1 MQINSLPLNNN
12 QRQNF
17 FQEEEFFLE
26 HFQHIDWWALGEKLI
41 VPACIMVFAFFSGV
55 ALNRLLTQKLA
66 GRVKASESELMEIF
80 FRALKGVPIYL
91 CVVIGLYWSVTTSDL
106 PAGLERIFS
115 YVLFAMI
122 VFSITRVCE
131 RTLSGFIRLK
141 FSGSSD
147 MTQSTLLDTIFR
159 VAIYA
164 SGALVILDYFEIS
177 IAPIMAAM
185 GVGGMAVAFGVRET
199 LENIFSGLQ
208 IIISKQLRVNDYI
221 RLSTGDE
228 GRVTDIN
235 WRYITVMPASK
246 SSVVVIPNKVIAGA
260 VTTNFSQPHDDIVL
274 VVPIGVGYESDL
286 EQVERVTVEV
296 ARELQTKIDGYKPMF
311 DSEGID
317 QNPLAP
323 VVRYQAFNDS
333 SIDFNTVMHV
343 QTFTNQYLLKHEF
356 IKAITKRYREEGI
369 NIPFP
374 IRTLDL
380 PEDKKIELRK

>member
-1 MQINSLPLNNN
+1 M
-12 QRQNF
+12 
-17 FQEEEFFLE
+17 EY
-26 HFQHIDWWALGEKLI
+26 FQHIDWWALGQKLI
-41 VPACIMVFAFFSGV
+41 VPACILAFSLFVGI
-55 ALNRLLTQKLA
+55 ALNQLLTKKLA
-66 GRVKASESELMEIF
+66 RHVKASESELMEIF
-80 FRALKGVPIYL
+80 FRAMKGVPISL
-91 CVVIGLYWSVTTSDL
+91 CLVIGLYWSVTTSDM
-106 PAGLERIFS
+106 PAGLEKIFS

-141 FSGSSD
+141 FSDSSD

-164 SGALVILDYFEIS
+164 SGALIILDYFNIS

-185 GVGGMAVAFGVRET
+185 GVGGMAVGLGLKET

-208 IIISKQLRVNDYI
+208 IIISKQIRVNDYI
-221 RLSTGDE
+221 RLSSGDE

-286 EQVERVTVEV
+286 ELVERVTVEV
-296 ARELQTKIDGYKPMF
+296 ATELQTKIDGYQPKI
-311 DSEGID
+311 DSEGVD
-317 QNPLAP
+317 RNPLAP
-323 VVRYQAFNDS
+323 VVRYQKFNDS
-333 SIDFNTVMHV
+333 SIDFNAVMHV
-343 QTFTNQYLLKHEF
+343 QTFTNQYILKHEF

-380 PEDKKIELRK
+380 PDDTKIELRK

>member
-1 MQINSLPLNNN
+1 MDY
-12 QRQNF
+12 
-17 FQEEEFFLE
+17 
-26 HFQHIDWWALGEKLI
+26 FQHIDWLALGQKLI
-41 VPACIMVFAFFSGV
+41 IPACILFVSFCIGV
-55 ALNRLLTQKLA
+55 MLNRFIQRKME
-66 GRVKASESELMEIF
+66 GRVKASESEILEIF
-80 FRALKGVPIYL
+80 FRAMKGVPIYL
-91 CVVIGLYWSVTTSDL
+91 CIVIGLYWSVTTSDM
-106 PAGLERIFS
+106 PASLEKIFS

-141 FSGSSD
+141 FYSASD

-164 SGALVILDYFEIS
+164 SGALIILDYFKIS

-185 GVGGMAVAFGVRET
+185 GVGGMALTFGLRET

-208 IIISKQLRVNDYI
+208 IIVSKQISVNDYI
-221 RLSTGDE
+221 KLSTGDE
-228 GRVTDIN
+228 GKVIDIN
-235 WRYITVMPASK
+235 WRFITVMPANEG
-246 SSVVVIPNKVIAGA
+246 SVVVIPNKVIANA
-260 VTTNFSQPHDDIVL
+260 VTSNFSQPRDDIV
-274 VVPIGVGYESDL
+274 VIVPIGVGYESDL
-286 EQVERVTVEV
+286 EHVERVTIEV
-296 ARELQTKIDGYKPMF
+296 ARELQIKIDGYEPHF
-311 DSEGID
+311 DSEGVD
-317 QNPLAP
+317 RNKLAP

-333 SIDFNTVMHV
+333 SIDFNAVMHV

-380 PEDKKIELRK
+380 PDDTKIDLRK

>member
-1 MQINSLPLNNN
+1 MNYL
-12 QRQNF
+12 QN
-17 FQEEEFFLE
+17 
-26 HFQHIDWWALGEKLI
+26 IDWIALGQRLI
-41 VPACIMVFAFFSGV
+41 VPACILVFSFFIGV
-55 ALNRLLTQKLA
+55 ILNRMLTQKLA
-66 GRVKASESELMEIF
+66 GRVKASESEIMEIF
-80 FRALKGVPIYL
+80 FRALRGVPIYL
-91 CVVIGLYWSVTTSDL
+91 SVVTGLYWIVTTSNL
-106 PAGLERIFS
+106 PPGLERIFS
-115 YVLFAMI
+115 YILFAMI

-164 SGALVILDYFEIS
+164 SGALIVLDYFNIS

-208 IIISKQLRVNDYI
+208 LIVSKQLRVNDYI
-221 RLSTGDE
+221 KLSTGDE
-228 GRVTDIN
+228 GRVIDIN
-235 WRYITVMPASK
+235 WRFITVMPPSE
-246 SSVVVIPNKVIAGA
+246 SNVVVIPNKVIANA
-260 VTTNFSQPHDDIVL
+260 VTTNFSQPRDDIVL
-274 VVPIGVGYESDL
+274 VVPIGVSYDSDL
-286 EQVERVTVEV
+286 EHVEKVTVEV
-296 ARELQTKIDGYKPMF
+296 ARKLQTKIDGYAPKY
-311 DSEGID
+311 DSEGVD
-317 QNPLAP
+317 RNPLAP
-323 VVRYQAFNDS
+323 VVRFQAFNDS
-333 SIDFNTVMHV
+333 SIDFNAVLHV

-380 PEDKKIELRK
+380 PDDTKIELRK

>member
-1 MQINSLPLNNN
+1 
-12 QRQNF
+12 
-17 FQEEEFFLE
+17 
-26 HFQHIDWWALGEKLI
+26 
-41 VPACIMVFAFFSGV
+41 
-55 ALNRLLTQKLA
+55 
-66 GRVKASESELMEIF
+66 MEIF
-80 FRALKGVPIYL
+80 FRALRGVPIYL

-106 PAGLERIFS
+106 PAGLEKIFS
-115 YVLFAMI
+115 YVLFTMI
-122 VFSITRVCE
+122 IFSITRVCE

-141 FSGSSD
+141 FSETSD
-147 MTQSTLLDTIFR
+147 ITQSTLLDTIFR

-164 SGALVILDYFEIS
+164 SGVLIILDYFNIS
-177 IAPIMAAM
+177 IAPIIATL
-185 GVGGMAVAFGVRET
+185 GVGSMAIGLGLKET

-208 IIISKQLRVNDYI
+208 IIISKQIRVNDYI
-221 RLSTGDE
+221 RLSSGDE

-246 SSVVVIPNKVIAGA
+246 SSVVVIPNKIIASS
-260 VTTNFSQPHDDIVL
+260 VTTNFSQPRDDIVL
-274 VVPIGVGYESDL
+274 IVPIGVGYESDL

-296 ARELQTKIDGYKPMF
+296 ARELQIKIDGYKPMF
-311 DSEGID
+311 DSEGVD

-323 VVRYQAFNDS
+323 VVRYQKFNDS
-333 SIDFNTVMHV
+333 SIDFNAVLHV
-343 QTFTNQYLLKHEF
+343 QTFTNQYVLKHEF

>member
-1 MQINSLPLNNN
+1 MEYF
-12 QRQNF
+12 QN
-17 FQEEEFFLE
+17 
-26 HFQHIDWWALGEKLI
+26 IDWLSLGQKLI
-41 VPACIMVFAFFSGV
+41 IPACILAFAFSVGV
-55 ALNRLLTQKLA
+55 VLNRMLTSKLER
-66 GRVKASESELMEIF
+66 RVKASESEIMEIF
-80 FRALKGVPIYL
+80 FRAMRGVPIYL
-91 CVVIGLYWSVTTSDL
+91 CVVIGLYWSVTTSSL
-106 PAGLERIFS
+106 PPGLERIFS

-164 SGALVILDYFEIS
+164 SGALVILDYFNIS

-208 IIISKQLRVNDYI
+208 LIISKQLRVNDYI
-221 RLSTGDE
+221 KLSTGDE
-228 GRVTDIN
+228 GRVIDIN
-235 WRYITVMPASK
+235 WRYITVMPPNEG
-246 SSVVVIPNKVIAGA
+246 SVVVIPNKVIANA
-260 VTTNFSQPHDDIVL
+260 VTSNFSQPRDDIVV
-274 VVPIGVGYESDL
+274 VVPIGVSYDSDL
-286 EQVERVTVEV
+286 EKVERVTVEV
-296 ARELQTKIDGYKPMF
+296 ARELQIKIDGYEPHF

-317 QNPLAP
+317 RDKLAP
-323 VVRYQAFNDS
+323 VVRYQCFNDS
-333 SIDFNTVMHV
+333 SIDFNAVMHV

-380 PEDKKIELRK
+380 PDDKKIDLRK

>member
-1 MQINSLPLNNN
+1 MDYLQS
-12 QRQNF
+12 
-17 FQEEEFFLE
+17 
-26 HFQHIDWWALGEKLI
+26 IDWLALGEKLI
-41 VPACIMVFAFFSGV
+41 VPACILIVAFCIGIV
-55 ALNRLLTQKLA
+55 LNRFLQN
-66 GRVKASESELMEIF
+66 RMERHVKASESEIVEIF
-80 FRALKGVPIYL
+80 FRAMKGVPIYL
-91 CVVIGLYWSVTTSDL
+91 CIVIGLYWSVTTSNL
-106 PAGLERIFS
+106 PAGLEKIFS

-164 SGALVILDYFEIS
+164 SGALIILDYFNIS

-208 IIISKQLRVNDYI
+208 LIISKQLRVNDYI
-221 RLSTGDE
+221 KLSTGDE

-235 WRYITVMPASK
+235 WRYITVMPPNEG
-246 SSVVVIPNKVIAGA
+246 SVVVIPNKVIAGS
-260 VTTNFSQPHDDIVL
+260 VTQNFSQPRDDIIV
-274 VVPIGVGYESDL
+274 VVPIGVSYDSDL
-286 EQVERVTVEV
+286 EQVERVTVEI
-296 ARELQTKIDGYKPMF
+296 ARELQIKIDGYEPRL

-317 QNPLAP
+317 RNKLAP

-380 PEDKKIELRK
+380 PDDKKIDLRK

>member
-1 MQINSLPLNNN
+1 LDYL
-12 QRQNF
+12 QN
-17 FQEEEFFLE
+17 
-26 HFQHIDWWALGEKLI
+26 IDWLALGQRLI
-41 VPACIMVFAFFSGV
+41 VPACILVFSFFIGV
-55 ALNRLLTQKLA
+55 ILNRMLTQKLA
-66 GRVKASESELMEIF
+66 GRVKASESEIMEIF
-80 FRALKGVPIYL
+80 FRALRGVPIYL
-91 CVVIGLYWSVTTSDL
+91 SVVTGLYWIVTTSNL
-106 PAGLERIFS
+106 PPGLERIFS
-115 YVLFAMI
+115 YILFAMI

-164 SGALVILDYFEIS
+164 SGALVILDYFNIS

-208 IIISKQLRVNDYI
+208 LIVSKQLRVNDYI

-228 GRVTDIN
+228 GRVIDIN
-235 WRYITVMPASK
+235 WRYITVMPPNEG
-246 SSVVVIPNKVIAGA
+246 SVVVIPNKVIANA
-260 VTTNFSQPHDDIVL
+260 VTANYSQPRDDIVL
-274 VVPIGVGYESDL
+274 VVPIGVSYDSDL
-286 EQVERVTVEV
+286 EHVEKVTVEV
-296 ARELQTKIDGYKPMF
+296 ARKLQTKIDGYAPKY
-311 DSEGID
+311 DSEGVD
-317 QNPLAP
+317 RNPLAP
-323 VVRYQAFNDS
+323 VVRFQAFNDS
-333 SIDFNTVMHV
+333 SIDFNAVLHV

-380 PEDKKIELRK
+380 PDDTKIELRK